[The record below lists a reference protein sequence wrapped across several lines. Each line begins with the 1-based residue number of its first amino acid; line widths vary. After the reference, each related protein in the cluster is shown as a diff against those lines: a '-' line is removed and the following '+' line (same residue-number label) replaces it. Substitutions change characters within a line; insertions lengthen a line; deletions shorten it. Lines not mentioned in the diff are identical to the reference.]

1 MKSSVKTTLTELLAA
16 VVLVVAVA
24 IILSMGL
31 SSCASTEKP
40 VEPAQTAETEKKS
53 ETKKKTEYSKTD
65 FMEDLKSVL
74 NKDGP
79 EAALSLYET
88 KLPAKYADDFDLL
101 FLKAAIN
108 VSAENL
114 DEAQALCNE
123 LSQRDP
129 QNDDVASLAVAIAKM
144 KGDNAERIKQVNS
157 LLAKDKLNS
166 AANVE
171 LGEDMFLKKNYK
183 QAKIYYKRALVREP
197 ENIDALRGAGQC
209 DYYLEMMTRR
219 KKLSKRFSR
228 LTRKTP
234 RLFCI

>member
-1 MKSSVKTTLTELLAA
+1 MK
-16 VVLVVAVA
+16 
-24 IILSMGL
+24 
-31 SSCASTEKP
+31 
-40 VEPAQTAETEKKS
+40 KKS
-53 ETKKKTEYSKTD
+53 FQIKENDEFCVEMYMERISSKCQAGKWGNVPENKGGKYSKTD

-129 QNDDVASLAVAIAKM
+129 QNNDVASLAVVIAKM
-144 KGDNAERIKQVNS
+144 KGDNAERTKQVNS

-171 LGEDMFLKKNYK
+171 LGEDMFLKKNY
-183 QAKIYYKRALVREP
+183 
-197 ENIDALRGAGQC
+197 N
-209 DYYLEMMTRR
+209 M
-219 KKLSKRFSR
+219 
-228 LTRKTP
+228 
-234 RLFCI
+234 